1 MICPSCKKREATIH
15 ITQNVNGKTTRI
27 DLCPVCAKEQGYLE
41 EPEGISGLFGGELF
55 GNGATNLFKMAGGMP
70 GVASPAQQGER
81 CAYCGTSFEEFRNRG
96 LLGCCHC
103 YDEFGQRLLPV
114 IRRIQ
119 AGETHVGRR
128 PDGAPPAPR
137 PEDKAAEE
145 KKRLLKRPVR
155 IPKKPPEDKAA
166 PGAADAVPLDAAKT
180 AATKAPAVASA
191 PAKSPAPPAAES
203 EMERLRHEQ
212 AEAVKAE
219 DYEKAARI
227 RDRIR
232 ALEPDK
238 EGGTTG

>member
-1 MICPSCKKREATIH
+1 MTCPSCKKREATIH

-27 DLCPVCAKEQGYLE
+27 DLCPVCAKEQGYLG
-41 EPEGISGLFGGELF
+41 EPDGVAGIFAGDLFGS
-55 GNGATNLFKMAGGMP
+55 GATNLFKMAGGMP
-70 GVASPAQQGER
+70 GAASAAQQVER

-128 PDGAPPAPR
+128 PDGAPAAPK
-137 PEDKAAEE
+137 PEETAAED

-155 IPKKPPEDKAA
+155 IPKKRPEGDAQ
-166 PGAADAVPLDAAKT
+166 AADASAAAKPPVET
-180 AATKAPAVASA
+180 APAATAVPTRPAAT
-191 PAKSPAPPAAES
+191 AAES
-203 EMERLRHEQ
+203 GLEALRREQ

-232 ALEPDK
+232 ALEPGK
-238 EGGTTG
+238 EGGTKA